1 MQSITLNTS
10 TFFFRPWTL
19 TPGCP
24 EVPHISLINLTQV
37 GLAKAYFP
45 LADHDKGRHS
55 ADHASPTH
63 TFSSR
68 EAWADY
74 IGGHVVSKNAERIIT
89 SLLTQTIAGSQ
100 YEKEIEDDEK
110 DEFEYR
116 LAELLR

>member
-1 MQSITLNTS
+1 M
-10 TFFFRPWTL
+10 
-19 TPGCP
+19 
-24 EVPHISLINLTQV
+24 PHISLINLTQSS
-37 GLAKAYFP
+37 LAEAYFP
-45 LADHDKGRHS
+45 STEHDRGRHS
-55 ADHASPTH
+55 SEHATPTH

-74 IGGHVVSKNAERIIT
+74 IGGHVVSKNAERIIK

-116 LAELLR
+116 LAELR